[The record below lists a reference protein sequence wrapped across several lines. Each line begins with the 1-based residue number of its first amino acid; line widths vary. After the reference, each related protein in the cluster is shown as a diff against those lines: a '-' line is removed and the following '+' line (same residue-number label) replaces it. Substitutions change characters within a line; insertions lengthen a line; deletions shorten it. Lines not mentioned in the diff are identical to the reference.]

1 MRDDVN
7 FFRSREL
14 TVDPY
19 PFFDDLRERCPVLRE
34 PHRGVYMVTGYDEA
48 ISVYRDPAT
57 FSSCNA
63 VSGPFVK
70 FSVPVEGD
78 DISRVI
84 DAHRDE
90 LPFSDQLPSF
100 DPPKHTAHRGLL
112 MRLITPKRLK
122 ENEDF
127 MWRLADRQ
135 IDEIL
140 DNGKCEFIGDF
151 AQPFTLLVIADLL
164 GVPEADHTL
173 LRERLASHSMGVG
186 SSEPMEHKPLEFL
199 YGQFTTYIEERR
211 RAPRTDVMGSIA
223 TATFPDG
230 TLPDVHDVALIAAN
244 LFTAGQETTAR
255 MLGFALQV
263 LGDRPDVQP
272 NSATTAASSPR
283 SSKRCFASKA
293 RSRASS
299 AWRGT
304 RPTSTASPSVRATP
318 SWCCPVL
325 PIAMP
330 ASSSARK
337 SSASTVRTVA
347 NISRSG
353 TASTPA
359 PARHSRAP
367 RAGSASNA
375 SSIACSTSSSRTSIT
390 ARRATATSTTCR
402 PTSCAR
408 SNGSTSSSLPSR
420 GEHGHRGNERR
431 PVPPGARAPRR

>member
-1 MRDDVN
+1 MGDDVN

-140 DNGKCEFIGDF
+140 ADGKCEFIGDF

-164 GVPEADHTL
+164 GVPESDHAL
-173 LRERLASHSMGVG
+173 LRDRLASHSMGVG

-199 YGQFTTYIEERR
+199 YGQFTAYIEERR

-263 LGDRPDVQP
+263 LGDRPDLQLQLRDDRSLIPAFIEEVLRIESPLKGQFRMARYTTDVDGVAV
-272 NSATTAASSPR
+272 SAGDT
-283 SSKRCFASKA
+283 
-293 RSRASS
+293 
-299 AWRGT
+299 
-304 RPTSTASPSVRATP
+304 VM
-318 SWCCPVL
+318 VL
-325 PIAMP
+325 PGA
-330 ASSSARK
+330 ANRDARK
-337 SSASTVRTVA
+337 FECPREFRLDRPNGRQHLAFGHGIHTCA
-347 NISRSG
+347 G
-353 TASTPA
+353 A
-359 PARHSRAP
+359 PLARAEGRVGIERLLDRMLDIKLSD
-367 RAGSASNA
+367 
-375 SSIACSTSSSRTSIT
+375 
-390 ARRATATSTTCR
+390 
-402 PTSCAR
+402 
-408 SNGSTSSSLPSR
+408 
-420 GEHGHRGNERR
+420 EHHGPPGHRHFDYLPTYFMRALQRLHIEFT
-431 PVPPGARAPRR
+431 PVSR